1 MKSLLRALVLI
12 VATASVAGAA
22 EPFRDVT
29 DETGV
34 KFQHQSAP
42 EKKYILESMAGG
54 LAMFDYNNDGLPDL
68 YFVNALTVD
77 TAYEPDSAPS
87 ALYKNL
93 GNFRFEDVSAGSG
106 LSLPG
111 WGMGSCVADLDGDSW
126 QDVYVTTVG
135 PDRLYRNRGDG
146 TFEDITEASKIVAD
160 GWSTGCGFADFD
172 LDGDLDLFVA
182 RYVEVDLKSLPEFG
196 KGKFCN
202 YGGVEVQ
209 CGPRGLPGTGDL
221 FFRNNGDGTFSEV
234 GTEIGVD
241 DPNEYFGLGISW
253 FDYDSDGYP
262 DLFVANDAGPN
273 FLYHNK
279 GDGTF
284 EDMAFP
290 MGVAVSED
298 GAEQGC
304 MGVGIGDYK
313 NEGRFSIL
321 VTNFSEEYN
330 AFFRNNEAYFT
341 DESFRTKTAPPS
353 LPYVSWGTNFFD
365 YDNDG
370 WQDFIVVSGHVYPQ
384 LETAAVGASAPY
396 RQRKSFYRN
405 LRDGTFEEIAE
416 QMGPAFTERSVNR
429 GLAVGDLDNDGRLD
443 VVTSNLDGPVQIL
456 RNEVEAPGNWLIVTL
471 QGNEMMT
478 DAIGAVV
485 TARTGDEIRTRLIR
499 SGSSY
504 ISQEDTR
511 LHFGLGEHTQVD
523 KLEVRWPSGSTTERE
538 NVAVNQILVV
548 EQK

>member
-1 MKSLLRALVLI
+1 MSL
-12 VATASVAGAA
+12 
-22 EPFRDVT
+22 D
-29 DETGV
+29 
-34 KFQHQSAP
+34 
-42 EKKYILESMAGG
+42 
-54 LAMFDYNNDGLPDL
+54 
-68 YFVNALTVD
+68 
-77 TAYEPDSAPS
+77 
-87 ALYKNL
+87 
-93 GNFRFEDVSAGSG
+93 
-106 LSLPG
+106 
-111 WGMGSCVADLDGDSW
+111 
-126 QDVYVTTVG
+126 
-135 PDRLYRNRGDG
+135 
-146 TFEDITEASKIVAD
+146 
-160 GWSTGCGFADFD
+160 
-172 LDGDLDLFVA
+172 
-182 RYVEVDLKSLPEFG
+182 SLPEFG

-221 FFRNNGDGTFSEV
+221 FFRNNGDGTFTEV
-234 GTEIGVD
+234 AAAIGVD

-253 FDYDSDGYP
+253 FDYDSDGWP

-304 MGVGIGDYK
+304 MGVGIGDYL

-370 WQDFIVVSGHVYPQ
+370 WQDYIVVSGHVYPQ

-396 RQRKSFYRN
+396 RQRKTFYRN
-405 LRDGTFEEIAE
+405 RRDGTFEGIGE
-416 QMGPAFTERSVNR
+416 QMGPAFTERRVNR

-443 VVTSNLDGPVQIL
+443 VVMSDLDGPVQIL
-456 RNEVEAPGNWLIVTL
+456 HNEVAEPGNWLIVGLRGT
-471 QGNEMMT
+471 GTMT

-485 TARTGDEIRTRLIR
+485 TARNGEEIRTRLIR

-504 ISQEDTR
+504 ISQEDKR

-523 KLEVRWPSGSTTERE
+523 KLEVLWPDGSTSERE
-538 NVAVNQILVV
+538 NVAANQILVV